1 MGNTVL
7 TVPKRFKAKERRL
20 AACAF
25 LRAFGRSP
33 SVHFEFSHYPCTNG
47 KTVWLGEL
55 KAGSRLFET
64 FALGHGI
71 HEMMHVRHTDFTVS
85 AALDPLG
92 RQLLNCLE
100 DIRLDRLGTHENP
113 SYHLWREALAQSS
126 LKLGRLRATQRAFG
140 PQAAVDN
147 LITWLHCELNAAEG
161 FRWAIDNVAFTRDG
175 VRGLSE
181 KCRRAVLRT
190 AGRVREAASTEEC
203 AGIARKIRSLLQS
216 QFELEREQ
224 AKEKKN
230 QEERN
235 LSLFSESEEA
245 GLGQTE
251 GGFVAQLI
259 GFCINP
265 PKTDAREAG
274 LGGRIDA
281 ESFLQ
286 QVAAAGEQPA
296 SKKYRA
302 GPWPIGGDKSAVG
315 LMRTE
320 FIEAFDKARPGLVR
334 TERAFAELLRTHDE
348 FSGSRYAREGIEFRD
363 DWLDTLA
370 SGRRNIFETFAPG
383 RSVNAEICVLL
394 DRSGSMGVLTMT
406 TAKAAVLALL
416 TALDRIKGVTSRL
429 SVFPGLHDDQV
440 AIVKDAADPLAA
452 VKIKMPSI
460 DAFGS
465 TPIYEAMLWAHDSF
479 AGSKARDKLHVV
491 VTDGRFQAQRSR
503 DMQTK
508 LRAMGVEFALM
519 SIGIDNTE
527 AADNHVL
534 VEDES
539 GINRGLVRLI
549 ARTAFARAVRK

>member
-71 HEMMHVRHTDFTVS
+71 HEMMHVRHTDFTLS

-100 DIRLDRLGTHENP
+100 DIRLDQLGTHENP

-224 AKEKKN
+224 AKEKKIKKRGTSHFFPKAKK
-230 QEERN
+230 QASVRLKEA
-235 LSLFSESEEA
+235 LSRSS
-245 GLGQTE
+245 
-251 GGFVAQLI
+251 
-259 GFCINP
+259 
-265 PKTDAREAG
+265 
-274 LGGRIDA
+274 
-281 ESFLQ
+281 S
-286 QVAAAGEQPA
+286 
-296 SKKYRA
+296 
-302 GPWPIGGDKSAVG
+302 
-315 LMRTE
+315 
-320 FIEAFDKARPGLVR
+320 
-334 TERAFAELLRTHDE
+334 AFASTRPKPTPAKRGSADGSTPSRS
-348 FSGSRYAREGIEFRD
+348 FSRSRPPGS
-363 DWLDTLA
+363 
-370 SGRRNIFETFAPG
+370 SPPQRNTVRVPG
-383 RSVNAEICVLL
+383 RSAE
-394 DRSGSMGVLTMT
+394 TN
-406 TAKAAVLALL
+406 
-416 TALDRIKGVTSRL
+416 
-429 SVFPGLHDDQV
+429 P
-440 AIVKDAADPLAA
+440 P
-452 VKIKMPSI
+452 
-460 DAFGS
+460 
-465 TPIYEAMLWAHDSF
+465 
-479 AGSKARDKLHVV
+479 
-491 VTDGRFQAQRSR
+491 
-503 DMQTK
+503 
-508 LRAMGVEFALM
+508 
-519 SIGIDNTE
+519 
-527 AADNHVL
+527 
-534 VEDES
+534 
-539 GINRGLVRLI
+539 
-549 ARTAFARAVRK
+549 